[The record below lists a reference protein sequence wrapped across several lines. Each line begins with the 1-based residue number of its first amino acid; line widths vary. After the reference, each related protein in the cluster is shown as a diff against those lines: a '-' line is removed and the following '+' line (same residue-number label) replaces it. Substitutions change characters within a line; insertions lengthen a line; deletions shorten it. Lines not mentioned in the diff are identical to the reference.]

1 MPDTLTYYMSYV
13 TYLMLRLVC
22 RVCRLRL
29 TASIPMNSE
38 DIDRPAALPPRI
50 RLLFATKATQLPKD
64 ISQEEGLSR
73 NLGIAISSARP
84 LEHLPDA
91 SALRPLLQQLAL
103 NRSSVLFVVR
113 PVLQLAVE
121 AISLLTERDHA
132 QLGLAR
138 AVPSSAKW
146 VCEKIAKPPSA
157 SGRPAWRRRPDIHPR
172 IIKGT

>member
-1 MPDTLTYYMSYV
+1 MSQIGRSF
-13 TYLMLRLVC
+13 RLSATSWRAFDNPLPTARDRRRQPQTRLADLAIALSPADRSQAALC

-29 TASIPMNSE
+29 TASIPTNSE

-50 RLLFATKATQLPKD
+50 RLLFATKATLLPKD

-91 SALRPLLQQLAL
+91 SALRPLLQQLVL

-132 QLGLAR
+132 QLGRAR
-138 AVPSSAKW
+138 SPIE
-146 VCEKIAKPPSA
+146 C
-157 SGRPAWRRRPDIHPR
+157 
-172 IIKGT
+172 